1 MMRNLQD
8 PIPIRLHRM
17 LTEMEITRFPAQDL
31 PGSRLMTI
39 MGSRFRAGE
48 MRSTGFRE
56 QRTPDIVQ
64 GLSPSPV
71 RLQYDPEIITDMSPM
86 SRPHRGRHSQ

>member
-31 PGSRLMTI
+31 PGSRLMTTTGFLSRAGVTRPT
-39 MGSRFRAGE
+39 GSR
-48 MRSTGFRE
+48 E
-56 QRTPDIVQ
+56 QKILDIVPVLLLNPVQ
-64 GLSPSPV
+64 SLSG
-71 RLQYDPEIITDMSPM
+71 PETIMDMSPM
-86 SRPHRGRHSQ
+86 